1 MSELRLPK
9 FNEALISGRI
19 ANDIEKRYT
28 ANGTPVVKFTLAV
41 DKSFKDA
48 SGNWQNQAIFL
59 DCVAWKDTA
68 EKLNANGHKGSA
80 VIVKGHLDRNDW
92 EKDGVKHK
100 QVDVIA
106 DYIQY
111 LDVKPASGQSVNV
124 PEPAEQPT
132 NDDVPF
138 QEKEVTYE
146 RFSINQ

>member
-9 FNEALISGRI
+9 FNEVLISGRI
-19 ANDIEKRYT
+19 ANDIELQYT
-28 ANGTPVVKFTLAV
+28 PKNIPYVKFRIAV

-48 SGNWQNQAIFL
+48 NGNWQNQAIFL

-92 EKDGVKHK
+92 EKDNIKHK

-124 PEPAEQPT
+124 PDSANNTPTDT

-138 QEKEVTYE
+138 
-146 RFSINQ
+146 

>member
-9 FNEALISGRI
+9 FNEVLLSGRI
-19 ANDIEKRYT
+19 ANDIELQYT
-28 ANGTPVVKFTLAV
+28 PKNIPYVKFRIAV

-59 DCVAWKDTA
+59 DCTAWKDTA

-80 VIVKGHLDRNDW
+80 IVVKGHLDRNDW
-92 EKDGVKHK
+92 EKDNIKHK

-106 DYIQY
+106 DYIQI
-111 LDVKPASGQSVNV
+111 LDVKQASVNV
-124 PEPAEQPT
+124 PEPIAEQPT

-138 QEKEVTYE
+138 
-146 RFSINQ
+146 